1 MQKRF
6 LASVLAA
13 VMSAAVVLGTV
24 LPVRAKALL
33 FTPNATVQS
42 DAAVLMNLDI
52 GQIVYEKNA
61 DMRKMSGALVQI
73 MTAVIVLENCPDIA
87 SEKITAKE
95 DMYQV
100 FEEDEYPEDLRYAH
114 IEAGD
119 QLTAED
125 LLYAMLLTS
134 SVEAAYMLTDHFGK
148 GDQDAFAEMM
158 NSKAEELGMSNT
170 RFTNGTGLYNARQ
183 LTTARDMM
191 TLLNYAMSL
200 PKFDTIACT
209 NEYTPPTAESAGK
222 AEDWTWK
229 HSNLMVDESSDN
241 FCKGVRGIKTAN
253 SQEGHRCIACKG
265 SRDGNNYLVVCLD
278 APLKDMDGNN
288 RFYHLEDAKNI
299 LEWAFRDLSFQ
310 DILSPNKQL
319 GQIHVNNAEGND
331 VVILVP
337 AQGYSCIWSN
347 TTDKKSVQEIAEWP
361 SEVDAPV
368 RAGDKLGK
376 VTLKLAGETLAEI
389 DVVAEGSVDRSFWR
403 YNLSEI
409 PGFFRSKYLRRTVVL
424 AIVLSV
430 IYIVACVYFAF
441 RYHEERKKRE
451 AARAGHLR
459 NRNQL

>member
-6 LASVLAA
+6 LASALAA
-13 VMSAAVVLGTV
+13 VMTFAVMLGTV
-24 LPVRAKALL
+24 LPLRASALL

-61 DMRKMSGALVQI
+61 DMKKMPGSLVQI
-73 MTAVIVLENCPDIA
+73 MTAVVVLENCPDIA

-95 DMYQV
+95 DMYKI

-114 IEAGD
+114 ISAGD
-119 QLTAED
+119 ELTVEE

-134 SVEAAYMLTDHFGK
+134 SIEAAYMLTDHFGK
-148 GDQDAFAEMM
+148 GDQEAFTAMM
-158 NSKAEELGMSNT
+158 NAKAEELGMTNT
-170 RFTNGTGLYNARQ
+170 RYTNGTGLYSARQ

-191 TLLNYAMSL
+191 TLLKYAMDKSS
-200 PKFDTIACT
+200 FETIACT
-209 NEYTPPTAESAGK
+209 IEYTPSSAEAAGK
-222 AEDWTWK
+222 ADDWNWK
-229 HSNLMVDESSDN
+229 HSNLMVDESSEN

-265 SRDGNNYLVVCLD
+265 SRDGNNYLLVCMD
-278 APLKDMDGNN
+278 APLKDMEGNN

-310 DILSPNKQL
+310 DILPQNKQL

-337 AQGYSCIWSN
+337 AKGYSCIWNS
-347 TTDKKSVQEIAEWP
+347 TTDKKSVQEITEWP
-361 SEVDAPV
+361 AEVNAPV
-368 RAGDKLGK
+368 HAGDVLGK

-389 DVVAEGSVDRSFWR
+389 DVVAEGNVERSFWK

-409 PGFFRSKYLRRTVVL
+409 PGFFRSKYLKRTAVL

-430 IYIVACVYFAF
+430 VYIAACVFFAF
-441 RYHEERKKRE
+441 RYHEERKRRE

-459 NRNQL
+459 SKNQ